1 MWKLETNLVYI
12 LDKSSVYS
20 ECFRPYNIQTYE
32 SYSCLQTNRF
42 SRFIFRFFYS
52 RTENKEKYYNQDLK
66 NCGDATIIA
75 FDTVD
80 IDLVKWIKSNNPKNR
95 FIIFFINTVRNS
107 ETPLLL
113 KKIGC
118 ELWSFDK
125 DDCKKYNM
133 KFNDWYCCYT
143 PDENRKI
150 KYDVSFIGR
159 EKTRRPF
166 LNEFAKYMKRNGITY
181 YYHITH
187 ERNYPIINPF
197 KYKHHISYS
206 KMIEIEK
213 QSKAIV
219 ELVEPGQGGSTLRIM
234 DSIFNNVKL
243 ITNFEKIRDSELYN
257 PSNIY
262 ILNNNNF
269 DGIKQFLNVSFEP
282 YPNDIME
289 KYSFE
294 HWIKKF
300 NIQ

>member
-1 MWKLETNLVYI
+1 MINSKKIIYI
-12 LDKSSVYS
+12 LDKASIYS
-20 ECFRPYNIQTYE
+20 ACFSPKDVVTYE
-32 SYSCLQTNRF
+32 SYRCLQKNRVTRALF
-42 SRFIFRFFYS
+42 RMLYKYAKSRDFFY
-52 RTENKEKYYNQDLK
+52 NPLLK
-66 NCGDATIIA
+66 NCEDKTVIA
-75 FDTVD
+75 FDTVNF
-80 IDLVKWIKSNNPKNR
+80 DLIHWIRRNNPQNR
-95 FIIFFINTVRNS
+95 IIIYFINTVRDTRMPQRY
-107 ETPLLL
+107 EEM
-113 KKIGC
+113 GC

-243 ITNFEKIRDSELYN
+243 ITNFEIIKFSELYN
-257 PSNIY
+257 PNNIY
-262 ILNNNNF
+262 ILKNNNF
-269 DGIKQFLNVSFEP
+269 DGIKQFLNVPFEP
-282 YPNDIME
+282 YPKEIIE